1 MKYRLLYIVAS
12 MGYLLLASGCQDSNE
27 DRVTPREATNL
38 DYEEKVDDI
47 LNEIEQEEFNFQ
59 TDGSFGNVSPYLII
73 EYNEAKEKLSK
84 IRPLNLDQ
92 AKRISGITPADLAL
106 VLAHME
112 SKRKT

>member
-1 MKYRLLYIVAS
+1 MDDNPFQRFKAEWLYR
-12 MGYLLLASGCQDSNE
+12 
-27 DRVTPREATNL
+27 REIHRQKKRAAKIAREQIEEVERQHRHAEKRIPTAF
-38 DYEEKVDDI
+38 DYEAI
-47 LNEIEQEEFNFQ
+47 GPLR
-59 TDGSFGNVSPYLII
+59 S
-73 EYNEAKEKLSK
+73 EAKEKLSK